1 MTRGP
6 DAPRRWWHLARPR
19 DRGPAGP
26 GAGGP
31 PGAHE
36 PAPPEEAA
44 PSGVTVRSAPP
55 GGAPPEGTG
64 SWRAGLSLEQLQRTG
79 AGGGGRPA
87 EPPVRALRLVTLILA
102 VGLAYYGAGRLG
114 LLRQV
119 VVEGAVV
126 TPLWLPSGVALAA
139 LFAFGPRIAPGITL
153 GMLAVTSTIS
163 PVSTFSVVM
172 AVGNTLAP
180 LLSWYLLRLA
190 GFRPSLE
197 RLRDGLALVFLGA
210 LGGMTVSAAVGTG
223 TLLATGEI
231 PWTHVWPVWA
241 AWWAGDALGVLVVV
255 PVLVVLIRPR
265 LPRDVLGWVELTGLF
280 AVTAAF
286 TLVAI
291 YSPLDLLFLVFP
303 LLVWAALRFELTG
316 SAPAALIVSVLA
328 VTAAARQEGPF
339 AGRTMGEVMLNL
351 QAFNVSVALTGL
363 LLSSLVTERRH
374 VRERIEDA
382 CRELAEV
389 VDTLAPS
396 ASRPRTREAEG
407 SREAGTRREEGG
419 RGGGGRPGAGWGAG

>member
-1 MTRGP
+1 MSPRP
-6 DAPRRWWHLARPR
+6 DSPRRWWHVARPR
-19 DRGPAGP
+19 DGSPPDP
-26 GAGGP
+26 GTGDA

-44 PSGVTVRSAPP
+44 PSGVSVRPFPAD
-55 GGAPPEGTG
+55 GASPERTG
-64 SWRAGLSLEQLQRTG
+64 SWRAGLSLEQLRRT
-79 AGGGGRPA
+79 AGGDPGREGRSA
-87 EPPVRALRLVTLILA
+87 ALSVRALRLMTLILA
-102 VGLAYYGAGRLG
+102 VTLAYYGAGRLG

-119 VVEGAVV
+119 VVEGATV
-126 TPLWLPSGVALAA
+126 TPLWLPSGVAVAA
-139 LFAFGPRIAPGITL
+139 LFAFGPRIFPGIAL
-153 GMLAVTSTIS
+153 GMLAVTSSIS
-163 PVSTFSVVM
+163 PVSWYSVLI

-180 LLSWYLLRLA
+180 LASWYLLRLV

-223 TLLATGEI
+223 TLLATDKI
-231 PWTHVWPVWA
+231 LMANAWPVWA

-265 LPRDVLGWVELTGLF
+265 LPRDVLGWVELLGLLL
-280 AVTAAF
+280 VTAAV

-291 YSPLDLLFLVFP
+291 YSPLDLLFVVFP
-303 LLVWAALRFELTG
+303 LLIWAALRFELTG

-328 VTAAARQEGPF
+328 VTAATNQKGPF
-339 AGRTMGEVMLNL
+339 AGRAMGEIMVNL

-382 CRELAEV
+382 CQELAEV
-389 VDTLAPS
+389 VDTLAPG
-396 ASRPRTREAEG
+396 ASGRRTRGAEG
-407 SREAGTRREEGG
+407 TGPEEDEG
-419 RGGGGRPGAGWGAG
+419 RGSTGAGWGAG